1 MLERIV
7 AWRGCSRIIVGY
19 SCGLEAAPG
28 SRLEWST
35 QAALF
40 GVASGWQL
48 RPHLFTA
55 AKQQFEPDDVDKFEL
70 LICLDSSIEAEVLKQ
85 LSADR
90 PAQPASYTP
99 RICCLTDFLM
109 YCSDDVLLRTGST
122 ALLDRQLRGAV
133 QLALPSLRPSAARI
147 SAAAAAAAADATGG
161 GSGAATSSG
170 EVLPAVAVPAY
181 MLPTGIPRPPLSAS
195 SYDAGGGECSDPEG
209 CSPDE
214 LWERMALLTAVC
226 CAGLVQYLLDLYPQS
241 DDTGMDD

>member
-7 AWRGCSRIIVGY
+7 SWRGCSRIIVGY

-40 GVASGWQL
+40 GVAAGWQL

-70 LICLDSSIEAEVLKQ
+70 LICLDSSIQAEVLKQ
-85 LSADR
+85 LSAAR
-90 PAQPASYTP
+90 PAHPASYTP

-109 YCSDDVLLRTGST
+109 YCPDDVLLRIGST

-133 QLALPSLRPSAARI
+133 QLALPALRPSAARI
-147 SAAAAAAAADATGG
+147 AAAAAAAAETAGG
-161 GSGAATSSG
+161 GSAAAATSSG
-170 EVLPAVAVPAY
+170 EGLPAVAVPAY
-181 MLPTGIPRPPLSAS
+181 MLPTGIPRPPLSAG
-195 SYDAGGGECSDPEG
+195 SYDAGEGECADPEG
-209 CSPDE
+209 CTPDE
-214 LWERMALLTAVC
+214 QWERMALLTAVC
-226 CAGLVQYLLDLYPQS
+226 CAGLVQYLLDLYPLS
-241 DDTGMDD
+241 DDTGLDD